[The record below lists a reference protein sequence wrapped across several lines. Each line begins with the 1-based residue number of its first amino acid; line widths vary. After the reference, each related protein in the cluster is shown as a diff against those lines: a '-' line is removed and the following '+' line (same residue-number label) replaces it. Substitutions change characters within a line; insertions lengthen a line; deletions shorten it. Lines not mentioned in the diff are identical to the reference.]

1 MPRLSIM
8 LIVIIVLAYLAGAK
22 WPMLAQKVGVA

>member
-8 LIVIIVLAYLAGAK
+8 LIVIIVLAYLAGAR
-22 WPMLAQKVGVA
+22 WPMLAQKVGAA